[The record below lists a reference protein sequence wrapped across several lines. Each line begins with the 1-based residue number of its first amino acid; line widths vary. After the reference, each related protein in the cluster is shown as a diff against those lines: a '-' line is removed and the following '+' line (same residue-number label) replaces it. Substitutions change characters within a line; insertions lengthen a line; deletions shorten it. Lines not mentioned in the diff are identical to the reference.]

1 MSEEHPAGTIVD
13 VRCRL
18 FEAPT
23 EGGGVRYANPL
34 RGWDPSRDERG
45 FAFPRWLVVEVETS
59 TGIVGIGDAALAAD
73 LIPPIVETRLKP
85 LVVGR
90 PVASIQETWQLMYRG
105 TIAWGRKGLG
115 MVAISAV
122 DLALWDALGKAL
134 GAPVYDLLGGRRAD
148 SIRVYASRLYGSDSL
163 DDLAAEAQRYV
174 DQGFTAFKQRFLWG
188 PPDGRKG
195 MRANVDLVRTV
206 REVVGEDADLMADA
220 YMGWNLD
227 YARAMVRLL
236 EPFDL
241 RWLEEALVPD
251 DLEGYAALT
260 RESPIPIAHG
270 EHEFTLAGF
279 AEIARRGAARVL
291 QFDTNRV
298 GGITQAVK
306 VCALAEG
313 VRARCRAPRRPGA
326 QLPRRRQPAG
336 LPDGR
341 VLPARGDRGRERA
354 AALALRRRAAGRERP
369 CPAQRTTGPGDR
381 GPTARPRARGQ
392 SAVAAS
398 RPRRPSRPAL
408 TASS

>member
-1 MSEEHPAGTIVD
+1 M
-13 VRCRL
+13 
-18 FEAPT
+18 
-23 EGGGVRYANPL
+23 
-34 RGWDPSRDERG
+34 RGWDASRDERG

-59 TGIVGIGDAALAAD
+59 TGIVGLGDAALAAD
-73 LIPPIVETRLKP
+73 LVPPIIETRLTP
-85 LVVGR
+85 LLLGRAVVE
-90 PVASIQETWQLMYRG
+90 IQETWQLMYRS
-105 TIAWGRKGLG
+105 TMAWGRKGLG

-122 DLALWDALGKAL
+122 DIALWDALGKAL
-134 GAPVYDLLGGRRAD
+134 GVPVHDLLGGRREE
-148 SIRVYASRLYGSDSL
+148 SIRVYASRLYGTDSL
-163 DDLAAEAQRYV
+163 DDLADEAQRYV

-206 REVVGEDADLMADA
+206 REVVGDDADLMADA

-251 DLEGYAALT
+251 DIEGYAALT

-270 EHEFTLAGF
+270 EHEFTVAGF

-306 VCALAEG
+306 ICGLAEG
-313 VRARCRAPRRPGA
+313 FGLDVVPHAGQVHNYHVVAS
-326 QLPRRRQPAG
+326 QPACPLAEYFPPEAIEVG
-336 LPDGR
+336 NELPHWLFAGEPLAENGR
-341 VLPARGDRGRERA
+341 VRLNGKPGLGVEVRPQEPVREI
-354 AALALRRRAAGRERP
+354 
-369 CPAQRTTGPGDR
+369 
-381 GPTARPRARGQ
+381 
-392 SAVAAS
+392 S
-398 RPRRPSRPAL
+398 R
-408 TASS
+408 

>member
-73 LIPPIVETRLKP
+73 LIPPIVVTRLKP

-90 PVASIQETWQLMYRG
+90 PVASIQEMWQLMYRG

-195 MRANVDLVRTV
+195 MGANVDLVRTV

-220 YMGWNLD
+220 YMGWNLE

-260 RESPIPIAHG
+260 RDSPIPIAHG
-270 EHEFTLAGF
+270 EHEFTLPGF

-306 VCALAEG
+306 VCALAEAFG
-313 VRARCRAPRRPGA
+313 LDVVPHAGQVHNYHVVASQPACPMAEYFPPEAIEVGNELPHWLFDGEPLAENGRVRLNERPG
-326 QLPRRRQPAG
+326 LG
-336 LPDGR
+336 IE
-341 VLPARGDRGRERA
+341 V
-354 AALALRRRAAGRERP
+354 
-369 CPAQRTTGPGDR
+369 
-381 GPTARPRARGQ
+381 RPRDPVREV
-392 SAVAAS
+392 SL
-398 RPRRPSRPAL
+398 R
-408 TASS
+408 

>member
-1 MSEEHPAGTIVD
+1 MSSDHPAGTVVD

-23 EGGGVRYANPL
+23 TGGGVRYANPL
-34 RGWDPSRDERG
+34 RGWDGSRDERG

-59 TGIVGIGDAALAAD
+59 TGIVGVGDAALAAD
-73 LIPPIVETRLKP
+73 LIPPIVETRLAP
-85 LVVGR
+85 LVKGR
-90 PVASIQETWQLMYRG
+90 AVVEIQETWQLMYRSSM
-105 TIAWGRKGLG
+105 AWGRKGLG

-122 DLALWDALGKAL
+122 DIALWDALGKSL
-134 GAPVYDLLGGRRAD
+134 GVPVYDLLGGRRHE

-174 DQGFTAFKQRFLWG
+174 DEGFTAFKQRFLWG

-195 MRANVDLVRTV
+195 MRGNVDLVRTV
-206 REVVGEDADLMADA
+206 REVVGDDADLMADA

-236 EPFDL
+236 EPYDL
-241 RWLEEALVPD
+241 RWLEEALIPD

-270 EHEFTLAGF
+270 EHEFTIAGF
-279 AEIARRGAARVL
+279 AEIVRRGAARVL

-306 VCALAEG
+306 VCALAEAFG
-313 VRARCRAPRRPGA
+313 LDVVPHAGQAHNYHVVA
-326 QLPRRRQPAG
+326 SQPACPMAEYFPPHAIEVGNELPHWLFEGEPLAENGNVELSREPG
-336 LPDGR
+336 LGVSVNP
-341 VLPARGDRGRERA
+341 REP
-354 AALALRRRAAGRERP
+354 LREVVR
-369 CPAQRTTGPGDR
+369 
-381 GPTARPRARGQ
+381 
-392 SAVAAS
+392 
-398 RPRRPSRPAL
+398 
-408 TASS
+408 

>member
-1 MSEEHPAGTIVD
+1 LSEEHPAGTVVD

-34 RGWDPSRDERG
+34 RGWDASRDERG

-73 LIPPIVETRLKP
+73 LIPPIVETRLAP
-85 LVVGR
+85 LVRGR
-90 PVASIQETWQLMYRG
+90 PVAAIQETWQLMYRG
-105 TIAWGRKGLG
+105 TMAWGRKGLG
-115 MVAISAV
+115 MVAISAI

-134 GAPVYDLLGGRRAD
+134 GAPVYDLLGGKRSDA
-148 SIRVYASRLYGSDSL
+148 IRVYASRLYGSDSL
-163 DDLAAEAQRYV
+163 DDLAAEARRYV

-195 MRANVDLVRTV
+195 MRANVDLVRIV
-206 REVVGEDADLMADA
+206 REVVGDDADLMADA

-236 EPFDL
+236 EPYDL

-270 EHEFTLAGF
+270 EHEFTVAGF

-306 VCALAEG
+306 VCALAEAFG
-313 VRARCRAPRRPGA
+313 LEVVPHAGQVHNYHIVASQPACPMAEYFPPEAIEVGNELPHWLFDGEPLAENGQVRLNDRPGLGIDV
-326 QLPRRRQPAG
+326 Q
-336 LPDGR
+336 
-341 VLPARGDRGRERA
+341 ARNPVREVS
-354 AALALRRRAAGRERP
+354 LR
-369 CPAQRTTGPGDR
+369 
-381 GPTARPRARGQ
+381 
-392 SAVAAS
+392 
-398 RPRRPSRPAL
+398 
-408 TASS
+408 